1 MTIRFFIL
9 QSHYRSTLDF
19 SNEALSAA
27 SKGFDRLQK
36 GLPRINELKVSDK
49 STVDISSLKGSLYHA
64 MNDDFNSPIA
74 ISKLFDSLKMI
85 AAIEGG
91 DETISKVDLVEFK
104 ALFEAFFFNIL
115 GLQVENNEVVSNEIT
130 DELMQL
136 ILDYRKA
143 AKTEKNWAVADQIRD
158 RLKELNIS
166 IKDGKD
172 GADWSFENK
181 N

>member
-1 MTIRFFIL
+1 
-9 QSHYRSTLDF
+9 
-19 SNEALSAA
+19 
-27 SKGFDRLQK
+27 
-36 GLPRINELKVSDK
+36 
-49 STVDISSLKGSLYHA
+49 
-64 MNDDFNSPIA
+64 
-74 ISKLFDSLKMI
+74 MI